1 MAPWLSPWFAS
12 FLDEVRLKRRS
23 RVGTG
28 HRIMWFLN
36 SEAETID
43 EAARQDPMPM
53 M

>member
-12 FLDEVRLKRRS
+12 FLDEVRLKRRP
-23 RVGTG
+23 TG
-28 HRIMWFLN
+28 HRIIWFLN

-53 M
+53 MR